1 MFCPY
6 KYDQQ
11 LQIISDIITK
21 SKLRKTLKWQVHD
34 HLHVKRQT
42 GRKKKEK
49 HAVPC
54 TSVGQVFIV
63 SASETKSVQH
73 SPLVTNQVD
82 GFKTEPT

>member
-34 HLHVKRQT
+34 RLHVKRR
-42 GRKKKEK
+42 RKKKEK

-54 TSVGQVFIV
+54 TSVGHVFIV

-73 SPLVTNQVD
+73 SLLITTRVD
-82 GFKTEPT
+82 GFKTKPI